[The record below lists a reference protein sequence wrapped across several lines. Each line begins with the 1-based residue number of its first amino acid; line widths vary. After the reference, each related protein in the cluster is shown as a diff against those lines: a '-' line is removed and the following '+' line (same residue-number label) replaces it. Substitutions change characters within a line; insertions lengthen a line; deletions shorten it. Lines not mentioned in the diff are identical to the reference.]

1 MSSFALHQFAPVR
14 SYDDLSKQP
23 GHISRFSPVEDK
35 VVAVLYHY
43 NFNVACQCG
52 IQGCGKWH
60 NDGYVVQLESHL
72 ISQIG
77 NTCWATKFQEIGEI
91 VNRYTEEQER
101 PRLVDA
107 LKRHK
112 AAAVSHRSFLEGM
125 RLELTT
131 LAAKKTSFR
140 SRYPRLYAELR
151 DRSDLGGRYVVK
163 KVVEE
168 LKDSAKE
175 KPEHLLRA
183 DDFKYREEI
192 LGSVRGCEFLK
203 VSALPLLSLAQEK
216 IEMVERTNLVDISFS
231 RLHSATLDGAAI
243 DELLVQAQ
251 ALLSAGTQLFS
262 TGSTEAIRLIQ
273 PSEAVRAEA
282 RKFDPAQLDSSMPR
296 SQLPTPRKLTR
307 AERRRGNVSARR

>member
-23 GHISRFSPVEDK
+23 GHIVRFSPVDDK

-43 NFNVACQCG
+43 NFNIACQCG

-77 NTCWATKFQEIGEI
+77 NTCWATKFKEIGEI

-112 AAAVSHRSFLEGM
+112 AAAVSHRNFVEAI
-125 RLELTT
+125 RLELST
-131 LAAKKTSFR
+131 LAAKKASFR
-140 SRYPRLYAELR
+140 TQYPRLYAELK
-151 DRSDLGGRYVVK
+151 DRSDLGGRYAVT

-168 LKDSAKE
+168 IKDYAKA
-175 KPEHLLRA
+175 KSEHLLRA
-183 DDFKYREEI
+183 EDFKYREEV

-203 VSALPLLSLAQEK
+203 VSVLPLLSLAQQK
-216 IEMVERTNLVDISFS
+216 IELVEKANLVDISFS
-231 RLHSATLDGAAI
+231 RLHSATMDGAEI
-243 DELLVQAQ
+243 DEILAQVQ
-251 ALLSAGTQLFS
+251 ALLHAGTQLFS
-262 TGSTEAIRLIQ
+262 MESTEVIRLIQ
-273 PSEAVRAEA
+273 PSEAVRSEA
-282 RKFDPAQLDSSMPR
+282 RKFDPALLDSSMPR

-307 AERRRGNVSARR
+307 AERRRGLISARG